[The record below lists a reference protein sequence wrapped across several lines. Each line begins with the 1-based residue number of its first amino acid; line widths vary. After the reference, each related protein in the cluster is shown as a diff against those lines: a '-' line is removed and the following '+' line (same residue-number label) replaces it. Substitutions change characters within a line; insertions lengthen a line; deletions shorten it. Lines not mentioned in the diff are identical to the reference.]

1 MTRNVAVLAGS
12 TGLTGKYLREV
23 LEEDAF
29 YDQVQTLT
37 RQDHLES
44 LQASQMP
51 GATHLFCCL
60 GTTIKTAGSRAAFR
74 QVDFDLVVRFAKAGR
89 EAGATRMMLVSSV
102 GANPRSGTF
111 YLKVKGEVEEALSGL
126 GFEALHI
133 FRPSVL
139 LGRRDQP
146 RTGEGLSVRIL
157 RAVEWAMAGG
167 LRKYRPMP
175 VGVLASAMAVAG
187 ERGATGRHV
196 HHFDEIYGLAG
207 GGAW

>member
-12 TGLTGKYLREV
+12 TGLTGRYLREV
-23 LEEDAF
+23 LDEDAY
-29 YDQVQTLT
+29 YDEVQALT
-37 RQDHLES
+37 RQDGLDTLE
-44 LQASQMP
+44 ASQLP

-60 GTTIKTAGSRAAFR
+60 GTTIKAAGSQAAFR
-74 QVDFDLVVRFAKAGR
+74 QVDFDFVVRFARAGK
-89 EAGATRMMLVSSV
+89 EAGARRMMVVSSV
-102 GANPRSGTF
+102 GADARSGTF
-111 YLKVKGEVEEALSGL
+111 YLRVKGEMEEALSGM
-126 GFEALHI
+126 GFESLHI

-139 LGRRDQP
+139 QGHRAQA
-146 RTGEGLSVRIL
+146 RTGEGWSIRFL

-196 HHFDEIYGLAG
+196 YDFDGIYGLAG
-207 GGAW
+207 GTIS